1 MAKQPKH
8 LLEDNPFIEGLFDW
22 MDSPEGQLSDE
33 AREIVWTLLEK
44 ADVDAKSRQI
54 IWDDGKRRSI
64 TESAQHIHAD
74 YPDWPLELIES
85 KVITWLEMDFAPE
98 TYSPEQLDELDR
110 LTEKWIEGH
119 ERQAKKGKKPGRK
132 SPLLST

>member
-8 LLEDNPFIEGLFDW
+8 FLEDNPFIEGLFDW

-44 ADVDAKSRQI
+44 ADVDAKNRQI

-64 TESAQHIHAD
+64 TESAQYIHAD
-74 YPDWPLELIES
+74 YPDLPLALIES
-85 KVITWLEMDFAPE
+85 KVITWLEMDFVPE
-98 TYSPEQLDELDR
+98 TYSQEQLDELDR
-110 LTEKWIEGH
+110 LTDQWIEDL
-119 ERQAKKGKKPGRK
+119 ERQA
-132 SPLLST
+132 

>member
-1 MAKQPKH
+1 MAKQHKH
-8 LLEDNPFIEGLFDW
+8 PFEDNPFIEGLFDW

-33 AREIVWTLLEK
+33 AREIVWMLLEK
-44 ADVDAKSRQI
+44 ADVDARNRQI

-74 YPDWPLELIES
+74 YPDLPLELIES

-98 TYSPEQLDELDR
+98 TYTQEQLDKLDR
-110 LTEKWIEGH
+110 LTEKWIKDH
-119 ERQAKKGKKPGRK
+119 ERQAKTGQKRGRTPH
-132 SPLLST
+132 S